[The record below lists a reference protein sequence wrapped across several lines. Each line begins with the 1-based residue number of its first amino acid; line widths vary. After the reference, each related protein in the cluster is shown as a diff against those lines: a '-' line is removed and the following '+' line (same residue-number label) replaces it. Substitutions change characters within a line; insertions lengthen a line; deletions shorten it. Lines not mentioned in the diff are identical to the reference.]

1 MNMNRNITFAV
12 ILILLGGLILIDK
25 LGFGLGSLMNWIF
38 PIVLLLI
45 GYSLIKHRS
54 GFIGWPLAILGG
66 LILFG
71 KLMGVIGWLV
81 AIVLIIYGVYLL
93 KNRERTI

>member
-1 MNMNRNITFAV
+1 LTMNRKIALAV
-12 ILILLGGLILIDK
+12 ILILLGGLILLDK
-25 LGFGLGSLMNWIF
+25 LGFGLGSLMSWIF
-38 PIVLLLI
+38 PIALLLI
-45 GYSLIKHRS
+45 GWNLIKHRG

-71 KLMGVIGWLV
+71 KLMGAIGWLI

-93 KNRERTI
+93 RNRERTI